1 MQEGHAADYPGTAR
15 ALGERRDGRCRSC
28 VRRDAA
34 KVRLSDLLE
43 RNSDAAPLQPQIFI
57 VPCTA
62 DVDHSGTVDVLDL
75 NAFKAAYLAQSLQ
88 ADLNDDGLVDLQD
101 AAEFLQAYNGGC

>member
-1 MQEGHAADYPGTAR
+1 
-15 ALGERRDGRCRSC
+15 
-28 VRRDAA
+28 
-34 KVRLSDLLE
+34 
-43 RNSDAAPLQPQIFI
+43 

-75 NAFKAAYLAQSLQ
+75 NAFKVAYLAQSLQ